1 MIPERLLLCCGHS
14 SDQDSSGSVLTG
26 LSPVEK
32 DLSPG
37 SDDPQQ
43 AGLGCGNPGSWWVGV
58 SVPEEVVRK
67 GFLEEEPWSYKLEDA

>member
-1 MIPERLLLCCGHS
+1 M
-14 SDQDSSGSVLTG
+14 
-26 LSPVEK
+26 EK

-43 AGLGCGNPGSWWVGV
+43 AGLGCGNPGSWWVGG

-67 GFLEEEPWSYKLEDA
+67 GFLEEEPWSYKLEDAQGKVKSCVPGGVSQFREGCQEVSSHS